1 MAVSFIGEEI
11 HRPAASHWQ
20 TLSHNYVASST
31 PYLSGIQ
38 LTLLVIALITQVV
51 INTTE
56 WIICFK
62 SNKQYLI
69 EFQILSNSIT
79 IDATIGEL
87 DDT

>member
-1 MAVSFIGEEI
+1 MF
-11 HRPAASHWQ
+11 Q
-20 TLSHNYVASST
+20 
-31 PYLSGIQ
+31 
-38 LTLLVIALITQVV
+38 
-51 INTTE
+51 
-56 WIICFK
+56 